1 VIHLFKM
8 ATKFDP
14 RSVKIQ
20 FLSEVAHYLLHLYN
34 GAPQLPG
41 ERVTSDD
48 EENRQY
54 VWYRFVR
61 NRDYNQLERTS
72 PNPDSCLNDIITE
85 NYPLLLPAFGAQS
98 RVGEHAFGVSEDK
111 TYHHYFLLLPPKDEL
126 VLDDDSKGS
135 PDKFLRKLVKRAQAF
150 LKQFAN
156 GPPPPPPTDVT
167 TATVTAAAA
176 AVAPPPLQSQLVPP
190 LRSAVA
196 AAPTQPTQPAAATNA
211 TTTTTTTTTNTTTTN
226 NNSSDVVLAAVKRD
240 RTAMEQAAQ
249 DQAELKALKTDELAV
264 KRARLAEEAKR
275 KAEAKAQRERDE
287 QERAAK
293 AEADE
298 LARIAAEQER
308 LEKER
313 QARIAECPFPKRAP
327 GTVGFVQAPFQTA
340 DGLVVNPW
348 FLL

>member
-1 VIHLFKM
+1 MSL
-8 ATKFDP
+8 KFDQ
-14 RSVKIQ
+14 RAVKIQ
-20 FLSEVAHYLLHLYN
+20 FLTEVAHFLVHLYN
-34 GAPQLPG
+34 GSPLLPS

-48 EENRQY
+48 EEHPQY

-61 NRDYNQLERTS
+61 NRDYNMLERAS

-85 NYPLLLPAFGAQS
+85 NYPLLQPAFGAVS

-135 PDKFLRKLVKRAQAF
+135 ADKFLRKLVKRAQAF
-150 LKQFAN
+150 LKQFA
-156 GPPPPPPTDVT
+156 DV
-167 TATVTAAAA
+167 
-176 AVAPPPLQSQLVPP
+176 
-190 LRSAVA
+190 
-196 AAPTQPTQPAAATNA
+196 PAAS
-211 TTTTTTTTTNTTTTN
+211 TTTTTTTTTTTSAPVVVAPIATAPVVAAAAPPPPVAVVPPPPPPSTATTTT
-226 NNSSDVVLAAVKRD
+226 SGAPVVLAAVKRD
-240 RTAMEQAAQ
+240 RNAMEQATQ
-249 DQAELKALKTDELAV
+249 DQAELKALKNEESAI
-264 KRARLAEEAKR
+264 KRSRLAEEAKL
-275 KAEAKAQRERDE
+275 KAEAALQRQRDE
-287 QERAAK
+287 AERAAK

-313 QARIAECPFPKRAP
+313 QARIAECPFPKRAH
-327 GTVGFVQAPFQTA
+327 GAVGFVQEPFQTA

>member
-1 VIHLFKM
+1 M
-8 ATKFDP
+8 STKFDP

-48 EENRQY
+48 EDNRQY

-156 GPPPPPPTDVT
+156 GPPPPPPSTDGVVAT
-167 TATVTAAAA
+167 TATVATAVA
-176 AVAPPPLQSQLVPP
+176 AVAAPPVQSQLVPP

-196 AAPTQPTQPAAATNA
+196 AAPTQPTQPAAAA
-211 TTTTTTTTTNTTTTN
+211 ATTTTTTTTNTTTTTHTTN
-226 NNSSDVVLAAVKRD
+226 TSDVVVLAAVKRD

-340 DGLVVNPW
+340 DGMVVNPW